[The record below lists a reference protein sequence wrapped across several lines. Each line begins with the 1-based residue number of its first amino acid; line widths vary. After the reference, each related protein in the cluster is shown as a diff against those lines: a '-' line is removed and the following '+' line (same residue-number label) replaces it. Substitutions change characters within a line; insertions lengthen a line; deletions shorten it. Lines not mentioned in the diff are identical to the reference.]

1 MLVQVRWGR
10 AQHIESLL
18 YPRAYIINHP
28 FLFLSALK
36 RELTH
41 MIVFV
46 QGIMYI
52 FSETTLVPMN
62 MLDLFVRLFG
72 LAFYNFLRNP
82 DRQAANAVLWMVPG
96 LMFYNIPLP
105 AVQVWSL
112 LTLTADTWG
121 NSMRSSTELVKKD
134 SLGKKWYEAGF
145 VVAWMGCVG
154 VILAKWFSLR
164 VDFVSHHL
172 HSVEA
177 LAGICLA
184 LITWKLLIRDA

>member
-1 MLVQVRWGR
+1 M
-10 AQHIESLL
+10 
-18 YPRAYIINHP
+18 INHP

-41 MIVFV
+41 MVVFV

-52 FSETTLVPMN
+52 FSEASLVPMN
-62 MLDLFVRLFG
+62 MQDLVIRLLG
-72 LAFYNFLRNP
+72 LSFYNFLRNP
-82 DRQAANAVLWMVPG
+82 DRQSANAVLWMLPG

-121 NSMRSSTELVKKD
+121 NSMRSSSERVKKD

-145 VVAWMGCVG
+145 VVAWMAAVG
-154 VILAKWFSLR
+154 VILAKWLSVRFDVVLQ
-164 VDFVSHHL
+164 HL
-172 HSVEA
+172 HLAEA
-177 LAGICLA
+177 SLAVCFA
-184 LITWKLLIRDA
+184 LVTWKFTIRDA